1 MKPSLTELQTIR
13 LVIFISV
20 ITLLTHKNQSLPTC
34 IIKLYMLIYILLGQF
49 EKLVLLSF
57 IYDLTWLF
65 K

>member
-1 MKPSLTELQTIR
+1 MKSSLIELQTIR

-20 ITLLTHKNQSLPTC
+20 ITFLTHKNQSLPTC

>member
-1 MKPSLTELQTIR
+1 MKASLTELQTIR

-20 ITLLTHKNQSLPTC
+20 ITFLTHKNQSLPTC

>member
-1 MKPSLTELQTIR
+1 MKASLTELQTIR

-20 ITLLTHKNQSLPTC
+20 ITFLTHKNQSLPTS

>member
-1 MKPSLTELQTIR
+1 MKSSLTELQTIR

-20 ITLLTHKNQSLPTC
+20 ITFLTHKNQSLPTC